1 MLRNGCLLS
10 LLLLIGITA
19 FAEQVNFSKQVL
31 DSTFPANGRPFDVF
45 VADLNGD
52 DEMDIVMTLIDFI
65 TTNGRTYWY
74 ANDGTEVFTRMVLD
88 STTTTPGRIDIG
100 DLDGDT
106 DLDVVISANTGVFWF
121 DNDGVGNFTK
131 KNVDPAINS
140 PRQPIIVDLDE
151 DLDEDVLVLTSNGL
165 FWEDNDGSESFTQRT
180 IDASPVADNALG
192 FGDFDEDNDI
202 DVVGATIDLPTGDS
216 FLAWYENDGSEN
228 FTRHVF
234 DSVTAT
240 ISDLIV
246 EDLDEDNHLDL
257 VLVLEEP
264 NELDWYRNDGHA
276 TFSIGILKTD
286 FVQSPRALKIADL
299 DNDSDEDVVVV
310 GGNSAIGEVVHYDN
324 DGSETFAKQT
334 IDNTTG
340 NRQRVFVA
348 DIDGDSVDDLF
359 VTSQFPMELVMY
371 KGLGT
376 ATGIK
381 FESKGSVG
389 AVLGQNYPNPFNP
402 STMIE
407 FELAAPARVRL
418 DVFTVDGR
426 FIRRL
431 TDGIYTDGPHRVS
444 WNGRGTNGQT
454 AASGVYFY
462 RLTVD
467 GISQT
472 RKMLL
477 LQ

>member
-1 MLRNGCLLS
+1 MLRNGSLLS

-19 FAEQVNFSKQVL
+19 FAAPVNFSKQVI

-65 TTNGRTYWY
+65 TTNERTYWY

-88 STTTTPGRIDIG
+88 STTTSPGRIDVG
-100 DLDGDT
+100 DVDGDT
-106 DLDVVISANTGVFWF
+106 DLDVVISANNGVFWF

-131 KNVDPAINS
+131 RNVDPAIGS

-151 DLDEDVLVLTSNGL
+151 DMDEDVLVLTSNGL
-165 FWEDNDGSESFTQRT
+165 FWEENNGSENFTQRT
-180 IDASPVADNALG
+180 IDASPVSDDAIG

-202 DVVGATIDLPTGDS
+202 DIIGATFDLSTGGS
-216 FLAWYENDGSEN
+216 LLAWYENDGSEI
-228 FTRHVF
+228 FTRIVF
-234 DSVTAT
+234 DTVTAG
-240 ISDLIV
+240 ISDLVV
-246 EDLDEDNHLDL
+246 EDLDDDNHLDL
-257 VLVLEEP
+257 VLVLEQQ

-299 DNDSDEDVVVV
+299 DNDSDEDVVVA
-310 GGNSAIGEVVHYDN
+310 GGNAAIGEVVHYDN
-324 DGSETFAKQT
+324 DGSETFAKHN

-371 KGLGT
+371 TGLGT

-381 FESKGSVG
+381 HKSGGSLG

-407 FELAAPARVRL
+407 FELAAPAHVRL

-426 FIRRL
+426 FTRRL
-431 TDGIYTDGPHRVS
+431 ADGIYRDGPHGVS
-444 WNGRGTNGQT
+444 WDGRGTNGQA

-467 GISQT
+467 GIPQT